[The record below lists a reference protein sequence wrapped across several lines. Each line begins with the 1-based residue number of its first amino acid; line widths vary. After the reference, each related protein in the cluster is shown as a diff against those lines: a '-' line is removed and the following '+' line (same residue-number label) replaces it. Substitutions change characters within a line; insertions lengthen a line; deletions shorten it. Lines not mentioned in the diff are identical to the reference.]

1 MYFYNSSIN
10 GAMGR
15 NRPYRCVS
23 EGRNAG
29 DTDGSRAVHVPTHV
43 SGVPMGAGLDYAGW
57 RAYNLR
63 EMAARG
69 WVLESADNTGDGE
82 LGGVS
87 GDVPGEASGRAPG
100 RNPQGVENRPTI
112 LGVMSAGHGVA
123 HLYDQ
128 GVPVMLPEITS
139 YFGLST
145 FQVTIIHALR
155 FVGFGVVNIGGGLV
169 VDMWKRH
176 WGRMLTWCMWCAAA
190 FFAALGASPTWVAL
204 MLIVPLV
211 SIPGALW
218 HLPSAAS
225 LSQVFADKRGFAISI
240 HGFGANIGNL
250 VGPIVAAWLLR
261 SLRDWRGSLF
271 GFAIPAWALAA
282 IGSWRGVMW
291 IYIIPAL
298 VMGVFVWV
306 YLRNVGQIGSV
317 EQRDVRGQIRASL
330 RIARNRT
337 ALLLVGAAMLRGVGL
352 DAVFAWSPFYL
363 SDTLGKDGLDYGVHF
378 ALLTGMG
385 IVSAPVLGYL
395 SDRFSRK
402 AVLIPGFLLAAGLS
416 FVTVAAGGGWAL
428 SFALERVGLSFVM
441 VVPGGGWALSL
452 VLAGT
457 GLFSFA
463 LHQIVQASVLDVV
476 GEGTEATAVGLI
488 FGLNG
493 ILGALSPFLGYY
505 VIENF
510 GGYGAVYFYAGVLTL
525 IACALIVIAPA
536 TDAGGL
542 TQRRKGTKTQR
553 E

>member
-1 MYFYNSSIN
+1 MRR
-10 GAMGR
+10 GGR
-15 NRPYRCVS
+15 TIAAAHLPRGQALQS
-23 EGRNAG
+23 AE
-29 DTDGSRAVHVPTHV
+29 DTLDGS
-43 SGVPMGAGLDYAGW
+43 
-57 RAYNLR
+57 
-63 EMAARG
+63 
-69 WVLESADNTGDGE
+69 GDGAD
-82 LGGVS
+82 G
-87 GDVPGEASGRAPG
+87 A
-100 RNPQGVENRPTI
+100 NPTRVKNRPTI
-112 LGVMSAGHGVA
+112 LTVMSAGHGVA

-139 YFGLST
+139 FFGLST
-145 FQVTIIHALR
+145 LQVTVIHALR

-190 FFAALGASPTWVAL
+190 FFAALGASPTWIAL
-204 MLIVPLV
+204 MLVVPLV

-225 LSQVFADKRGFAISI
+225 LSQVFADRRGFAISI

-261 SLRDWRGSLF
+261 SLKGWRGLVF
-271 GFAIPAWALAA
+271 GYAVPAWALAA

-291 IYIIPAL
+291 VYIIPAL
-298 VMGVFVWV
+298 VMGVFVWA

-317 EQRDVRGQIRASL
+317 QRRDVRTQIRASL

-402 AVLIPGFLLAAGLS
+402 AVLIPGFALAAALS
-416 FVTVAAGGGWAL
+416 FVTVWAGDGWAL
-428 SFALERVGLSFVM
+428 SA
-441 VVPGGGWALSL
+441 

-493 ILGALSPFLGYY
+493 VLGAVSPFLGYY

-510 GGYGAVYFYAGVLTL
+510 GGYGAVYFYAGVLTVIALGL
-525 IACALIVIAPA
+525 IAVAPA
-536 TDAGGL
+536 TDAENS
-542 TQRRKGTKTQR
+542 TQRREGAKTQR
-553 E
+553 G

>member
-1 MYFYNSSIN
+1 MESTDNT
-10 GAMGR
+10 R
-15 NRPYRCVS
+15 
-23 EGRNAG
+23 
-29 DTDGSRAVHVPTHV
+29 DGS
-43 SGVPMGAGLDYAGW
+43 L
-57 RAYNLR
+57 
-63 EMAARG
+63 
-69 WVLESADNTGDGE
+69 TGE
-82 LGGVS
+82 S
-87 GDVPGEASGRAPG
+87 GDRPGGQVG
-100 RNPQGVENRPTI
+100 GNPHGVENRPTI

-145 FQVTIIHALR
+145 LQVTIIHALR

-190 FFAALGASPTWVAL
+190 FFAALGASPTWIAL
-204 MLIVPLV
+204 MLVVPLV

-225 LSQVFADKRGFAISI
+225 LSQVFADRRGFAISI

-250 VGPIVAAWLLR
+250 VGPIAAAWLLR
-261 SLRDWRGSLF
+261 SLKDWRGLLF
-271 GFAIPAWALAA
+271 GYAVPAWALAA

-291 IYIIPAL
+291 VYIIPAL
-298 VMGVFVWV
+298 VMGIFVWV

-317 EQRDVRGQIRASL
+317 ERRDVRTQIRASL

-363 SDTLGKDGLDYGVHF
+363 SDTLGKEGLDYGVHF

-385 IVSAPVLGYL
+385 IVSAPILGYL

-402 AVLIPGFLLAAGLS
+402 AVLIPGFVLAAALS
-416 FVTVAAGGGWAL
+416 FVTVAAG
-428 SFALERVGLSFVM
+428 S
-441 VVPGGGWALSL
+441 GWALSL

-493 ILGALSPFLGYY
+493 ILGAVSPFLGYY

-536 TDAGGL
+536 TDNRGQKDFNAES
-542 TQRRKGTKTQR
+542 QRAQR
-553 E
+553 TAEG